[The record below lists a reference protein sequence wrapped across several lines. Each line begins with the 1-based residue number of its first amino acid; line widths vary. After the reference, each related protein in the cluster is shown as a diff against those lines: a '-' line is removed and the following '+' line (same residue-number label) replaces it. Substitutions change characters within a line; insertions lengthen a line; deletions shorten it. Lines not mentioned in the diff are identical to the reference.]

1 VHAPTRR
8 TVLATGAV
16 LALAGCLPA
25 DESAPPPP
33 DPDLVLRRRVAA
45 EVRALV
51 AAYAAAT
58 AAFPALAARLGPLAA
73 EHDAHVAALDPRPP
87 STPPPSLPMPPTPAT
102 ATATLD
108 RLADLERSAAR
119 RRTSQSLRAGS
130 DLARLLASVGA
141 CNAVHA
147 ALLGQDDG

>member
-51 AAYAAAT
+51 AAYVAAT
-58 AAFPALAARLGPLAA
+58 ATFPALAARLGPLAA

-87 STPPPSLPMPPTPAT
+87 STRPSLPVPPEPAT

-108 RLADLERSAAR
+108 RLADLERSAGR

-147 ALLGQDDG
+147 ALLGRDDG